1 MNTEIEE
8 TDNTE
13 TSRFKIVAERAY
25 FWNFLVNVAIVFLLI
40 LINTFKPNN
49 NSISNETLTIILNFM
64 QATTYIF
71 AGTYILKF
79 LGKNGTEFLNKLV
92 NVKNFI
98 TSNSQENK
106 SRGKK

>member
-1 MNTEIEE
+1 MEENNLDETE
-8 TDNTE
+8 D

-25 FWNFLVNVAIVFLLI
+25 FWNFLVNVVIVFILI
-40 LINTFKPNN
+40 LVTTLKPNN
-49 NSISNETLTIILNFM
+49 NSISNDTLTIILNFM
-64 QATTYIF
+64 VTTTYIF

-79 LGKNGTEFLNKLV
+79 LGKNGTEFLNKLG

>member
-1 MNTEIEE
+1 MNSEIEE
-8 TDNTE
+8 TE

-25 FWNFLVNVAIVFLLI
+25 FWNFLVNVA
-40 LINTFKPNN
+40 
-49 NSISNETLTIILNFM
+49 ISNETLTIILNFM

-79 LGKNGTEFLNKLV
+79 LGKNGTEFLNKLGSM
-92 NVKNFI
+92 KNFL
-98 TSNSQENK
+98 TTKNFQKDEK

>member
-1 MNTEIEE
+1 MKEE
-8 TDNTE
+8 EEFTD

-49 NSISNETLTIILNFM
+49 NSISNDTLAIILNFM

-79 LGKNGTEFLNKLV
+79 LGKNGTEFLNKIGSM
-92 NVKNFI
+92 KNFF
-98 TSNSQENK
+98 TTKNSQENK

>member
-1 MNTEIEE
+1 MNSEIEE
-8 TDNTE
+8 TE

-79 LGKNGTEFLNKLV
+79 LGKNGTEFLNKLGSM
-92 NVKNFI
+92 KNFFT

>member
-1 MNTEIEE
+1 MEENNLDETE
-8 TDNTE
+8 D

-25 FWNFLVNVAIVFLLI
+25 FWNFLVNVVIVFILI
-40 LINTFKPNN
+40 LVTTLKPNN
-49 NSISNETLTIILNFM
+49 NSISNDTLTIILNFM
-64 QATTYIF
+64 VTTTYIF

-79 LGKNGTEFLNKLV
+79 LGKNGTEFMNKLG

-98 TSNSQENK
+98 TSNSQNK

>member
-1 MNTEIEE
+1 MEE
-8 TDNTE
+8 NHTD

-25 FWNFLVNVAIVFLLI
+25 FWNFLVNVAIVFILI
-40 LINTFKPNN
+40 LINTLKPNN

-71 AGTYILKF
+71 AGTYVMKF
-79 LGKNGTEFLNKLV
+79 LGKEGKEIFNKIG
-92 NVKNFI
+92 NVKDFL
-98 TSNSQENK
+98 TSSSSKENN

>member
-1 MNTEIEE
+1 MNSEIEE
-8 TDNTE
+8 TE

-79 LGKNGTEFLNKLV
+79 LGKNGTEFLTKLGSM
-92 NVKNFI
+92 KNFL
-98 TSNSQENK
+98 TTKNFQKDEK

>member
-1 MNTEIEE
+1 MNSEIEE
-8 TDNTE
+8 TE

-25 FWNFLVNVAIVFLLI
+25 FWNFLVNVFLLI

-79 LGKNGTEFLNKLV
+79 LGKNGTEFLNKLGSM
-92 NVKNFI
+92 KNFL
-98 TSNSQENK
+98 TTKNFQKDEK